1 VISNLSDLGIGK
13 PSSNKRVVV
22 AMSGGVDSSVAAAIC
37 AKAGYDVVGIT
48 LQLYNASA
56 TSKRRGA
63 CCAGQDIQDA
73 KRVADQIGIKHY
85 VLDYE
90 KIFKSE
96 VIDEFAKSYQDG
108 LTPLPCVR
116 CNEKIKFRD
125 LYNTAKELGAS
136 CLITGHYVSSK
147 VLNGKR
153 ALFRAK
159 DDSKDQSYFLF
170 TTTHEQLDYI
180 RFPLGDLNKSETRD
194 IAKDLGLLVADK
206 PDSQDICFVADGHYS
221 SVIKKL
227 HPNAAEKGNIIDM
240 HGNVLGEH
248 NGIIHYTIGQRKGI
262 GIATGEPNYVVK
274 IDSIKKEITVG
285 SRDNLSI
292 NEIKLNNIN
301 WIGGSDLN
309 SLPDNN
315 LDMFVKVRSTSAP
328 IPATLFNDDGEIKV
342 RFVNPEYGV
351 SPGQACVFYE
361 DNKPMSRV
369 LGGGWISKQTEPVNS
384 VH

>member
-1 VISNLSDLGIGK
+1 MISNLSDLDIGGG
-13 PSSNKRVVV
+13 SSNKRVVV

-37 AKAGYDVVGIT
+37 AEAGYDVVGIT
-48 LQLYNASA
+48 LQLYNAS
-56 TSKRRGA
+56 TSSKRRGA

-96 VIDEFAKSYQDG
+96 VIDDFAKSYQDG

-116 CNEKIKFRD
+116 CNEKIKFKD
-125 LYNTAKELGAS
+125 LFNTAKELGAA

-147 VLNGKR
+147 ILNGQR
-153 ALFRAK
+153 ALYRAK

-170 TTTHEQLDYI
+170 TTTHEQLNYL
-180 RFPLGDLNKSETRD
+180 RFPLGDLNKSETRK
-194 IAKDLGLLVADK
+194 IAKDLGILVADK

-227 HPNAAEKGNIIDM
+227 HPNAAEKGNIINM
-240 HGNVLGEH
+240 QGNVLGQH
-248 NGIIHYTIGQRKGI
+248 DGIIHYTVGQRKGI
-262 GIATGEPNYVVK
+262 GIATGKPNYVIK

-285 SRDNLSI
+285 SKEHLSI

-301 WIGGSDLN
+301 WIGSHDLS
-309 SLPDNN
+309 SLPNNN
-315 LDMFVKVRSTSAP
+315 LDIFVKVRSTSSP
-328 IPATLFNDDGEIKV
+328 IPATLFNDNGEIKV
-342 RFVNPEYGV
+342 RFLNPEYGV

-369 LGGGWISKQTEPVNS
+369 LGGGWISKQVEPGKS

>member
-48 LQLYNASA
+48 LQLYNAST

-96 VIDEFAKSYQDG
+96 VIDDFAKSYQDG
-108 LTPLPCVR
+108 FTPLPCVK
-116 CNEKIKFRD
+116 CNEKIKFKD

-159 DDSKDQSYFLF
+159 DNSKDQSYFLF

-262 GIATGEPNYVVK
+262 GIATGVPNYVVK
-274 IDSIKKEITVG
+274 IDSTKREITVG
-285 SRDNLSI
+285 SKENLSI
-292 NEIKLNNIN
+292 NEVKLNNIN
-301 WIGGSDLN
+301 WIGSCDLN
-309 SLPDNN
+309 ALPDNN
-315 LDMFVKVRSTSAP
+315 LDMFVKVRSTSSP
-328 IPATLFNDDGEIKV
+328 IPATLYNDGGEIKV

-361 DNKPMSRV
+361 DNNPMSRV
-369 LGGGWISKQTEPVNS
+369 LGGGWISKQDENVKS